1 MAAPVDRD
9 LKKKNLI
16 TNILLDNNYVSWWFN
31 EKKKPLNLQGNGL
44 SYFSHVNYPVDSYLQ
59 DIALKK

>member
-1 MAAPVDRD
+1 MFHGD
-9 LKKKNLI
+9 LMKK
-16 TNILLDNNYVSWWFN
+16 
-31 EKKKPLNLQGNGL
+31 KKKPLNLQGNGL